1 VIAPKTIPL
10 ADVLIDGALS
20 MPIEQRRLM
29 NSVQE
34 KTDSEIFVLSE
45 DELSVRQILPLKL
58 VQ

>member
-1 VIAPKTIPL
+1 
-10 ADVLIDGALS
+10 

-45 DELSVRQILPLKL
+45 DDLSVRQILPLKL